1 MLCTVI
7 CQKILIFSFVKNIK
21 INKNDVRMSS
31 QQGVIQI
38 LDILAQMFV
47 PKHPEFLPRPKK
59 NPSITTPPPLSNENL
74 SRQGL

>member
-1 MLCTVI
+1 
-7 CQKILIFSFVKNIK
+7 
-21 INKNDVRMSS
+21 MSS

-47 PKHPEFLPRPKK
+47 PKHPKFLPRPNK
-59 NPSITTPPPLSNENL
+59 NPSMTTPPPLSNENL